1 MTSLIPNPRL
11 EEQQRKEVQRVLRCS
26 YIPLHE
32 FLEEHHIPFSE
43 LIQFGYIWEMS
54 VYLVSTSRLRLGP
67 NGARFIREIGFGGTH
82 HFRSYYVRP
91 NCAHVLAQEIR
102 FKRHIKRMRDRGEPF
117 DFSSLNNLSIL
128 YSRS

>member
-1 MTSLIPNPRL
+1 MTTFIPDHRL
-11 EEQQRKEVQRVLRCS
+11 EERQRKEIQRFLRCGYVS
-26 YIPLHE
+26 LE
-32 FLEEHHIPFSE
+32 DFLEEHQIPFSE
-43 LIQFGYIWEMS
+43 LIQFGYIS
-54 VYLVSTSRLRLGP
+54 KGPYIVSTTRFYLGP

-82 HFRSYYVRP
+82 LFRSYYVRP
-91 NCAHVLAQEIR
+91 KCAHVLAQEIR